1 MGQASLLLLL
11 GLAYAQGCTFKENAK
26 DLLSVGYH
34 TDGDGNTAVDKIEV
48 KMADRGKFVN
58 LMEECTNPR
67 SKEINVQY
75 RAKGAEGWEKG
86 GKKSLTSKR
95 PLNLENLNPCET
107 YEVKV
112 AFVDEPLYVFDVGPF
127 YNEEHSQLYLHNEHE
142 NEHYERY
149 SQNPLDHIEIVSEE
163 SSAKI
168 LVTGFCAR
176 TIVLEVQTEG
186 QVEEPTQL
194 LLQNDLKNPS
204 KLETTLPDLKP
215 CTKYQIILDLY
226 LNQKATLDAA
236 AQSNEVD
243 YVDQNFVAFYTMP
256 TKDGLEGLASFDS
269 ETKTLSWDFN
279 PFFKKDCAD
288 AEPTNI
294 KNIKVTLMEGEGKEV
309 MVQDVAGSKELI
321 TDCGAQFSL
330 HVEYDKQE
338 NSWSRKV
345 TVFNQFV
352 SSDREPTEESVI
364 VENEH
369 LALTLDLCLADP
381 DVVEF
386 IPLNAVDQ
394 SATINVTL
402 EELRSS
408 KHVSEVGWMGCL
420 DYEVRIHRSGQVK
433 ELNQLSHPGWKTAL
447 DGVTLDVLTS
457 TNDSVELQKPEI
469 FWEDRAIKM
478 EVACNGSLAEGEFD
492 SVEFDF
498 EVDEP
503 LELTG
508 LMSNTEYECAARL
521 FKDDGSSSEWS
532 DVWSADTQETTEE
545 PETTTMTTTEI
556 QETTTTIETQEELDN
571 INNPIPRFG
580 EDSAADS
587 LKTLQQN
594 QAAPR
599 LDDLGAASSS
609 TIAPPVTSTLSSSG
623 NLNFGSF
630 LAVTLVSTTLLF
642 TTTGF
647 F

>member
-1 MGQASLLLLL
+1 M
-11 GLAYAQGCTFKENAK
+11 
-26 DLLSVGYH
+26 
-34 TDGDGNTAVDKIEV
+34 VDR
-48 KMADRGKFVN
+48 RGKFVN
-58 LMEECTNPR
+58 LMEEGCTNPR

-86 GKKSLTSKR
+86 GKKSLTSRR

-112 AFVDEPLYVFDVGPF
+112 AYLDEPLKVFDVGPF

-149 SQNPLDHIEIVSEE
+149 SQNPFDHIEIVSDE

-168 LVTGFCAR
+168 LVSGFCAR
-176 TIVLEVQTEG
+176 TIVLEVQPEG
-186 QVEEPTQL
+186 QEEEPTQL
-194 LLQNDLKNPS
+194 LLQNDLKSPS
-204 KLETTLPDLKP
+204 KLETALPDLKP

-243 YVDQNFVAFYTMP
+243 YVDQNFATFYTMP

-279 PFFKKDCAD
+279 PFFIKECAD
-288 AEPTNI
+288 VEPTNI
-294 KNIKVTLMEGEGKEV
+294 ENVDVTLMEGQGKEV
-309 MVQDVAGSKELI
+309 EVLGMAGSEELI
-321 TDCGAQFSL
+321 SDCGAEFSL
-330 HVEYDKQE
+330 HVEYDKHE
-338 NSWSRKV
+338 KSWNRKV

-352 SSDREPTEESVI
+352 STDREATEEAI
-364 VENEH
+364 FVEDEH
-369 LALTLDLCLADP
+369 LALIFDFCLAEP
-381 DVVEF
+381 DMVEF
-386 IPLNAVDQ
+386 VPLNAVDQ
-394 SATINVTL
+394 SVPIQMTL
-402 EELRSS
+402 EEVRSSKYESELRSS

-447 DGVTLDVLTS
+447 NGVTLDVLTS
-457 TNDSVELQKPEI
+457 TNDSVVLKKPEI
-469 FWEDRAIKM
+469 FWEDQAIKM

-492 SVEFDF
+492 TFEFDF

-545 PETTTMTTTEI
+545 PETTTMTTTAAR
-556 QETTTTIETQEELDN
+556 ETTTTIETQEELDN
-571 INNPIPRFG
+571 IDNLIPRFG
-580 EDSAADS
+580 EDSADDS
-587 LKTLQQN
+587 LKTLPK

-599 LDDLGAASSS
+599 LNDLGRAASS
-609 TIAPPVTSTLSSSG
+609 TIAPGTSTPRSSG
-623 NLNFGSF
+623 SLNFGSF
-630 LAVTLVSTTLLF
+630 LVVSMTLSF
-642 TTTGF
+642 TATGF
-647 F
+647 FLDQIIR